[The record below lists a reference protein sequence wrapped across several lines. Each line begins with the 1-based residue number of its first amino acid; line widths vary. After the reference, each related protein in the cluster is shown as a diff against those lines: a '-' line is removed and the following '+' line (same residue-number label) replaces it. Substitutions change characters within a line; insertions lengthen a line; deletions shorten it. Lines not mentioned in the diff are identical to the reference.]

1 MSGRWTSPDDIVAR
15 VRRRWIDGTLLRAY
29 ASDGLFEPIEIPLRG
44 PTPSQIAEDLGAA
57 REWVFALDRG
67 RCHDGHY
74 TLCWQSIGGRQ
85 VGRNELPVRAV
96 IDSFEQAWSLLGV
109 ASDVAQ
115 FDDVMRLSA
124 DTPAVSA
131 WVLRHPLRA
140 VELSS
145 EFPRLIAAYEWLDAQ
160 RGSGRYL
167 REITAPG
174 VDTKFAERYRS
185 VLASMLGVSS
195 TAAGFLAGL
204 GLRAKPEFVRFRPS
218 STLGLPE
225 LLTELSV
232 RADELAQVALRPRRV
247 LVVENEITYLSVD
260 VPEDGMVLWGKGF
273 EVDRIGR
280 LPWLTDVPVLYW
292 GDIDTHGFAILDRL
306 RAWLPQTESI
316 LMDRDTLLAH
326 RGRWVTE
333 DRPATSAL
341 TRLTPAERALYTD
354 LVEDSLGTRVRL
366 EQERVAWEWV
376 LARFSSTSL
385 RCAESAGR
393 ASGRFR

>member
-1 MSGRWTSPDDIVAR
+1 MTRRWTSPDDIVAK
-15 VRRRWIDGTLLRAY
+15 VRRQWDTGTLLRSY
-29 ASDGLFEPIEIPLRG
+29 AVGESLDPIEVPLRG
-44 PTPSQIAEDLGAA
+44 PTASEIGEDLGAA
-57 REWVFALDRG
+57 REWVSVLDRG
-67 RCHDGHY
+67 RRDGRHY
-74 TLCWQSIGGRQ
+74 TLRWQSIGGRQ
-85 VGRNELPVRAV
+85 VGRNEIPVRAV
-96 IDSFEQAWSLLGV
+96 ITSFEQAWSLLGV
-109 ASDVAQ
+109 ASNVAQ
-115 FDDVMRLSA
+115 FDEVLRLSTDA
-124 DTPAVSA
+124 PAVRS
-131 WVLRHPLRA
+131 WVLRHPHQA

-160 RGSGRYL
+160 RGSRRYL

-174 VDTKFAERYRS
+174 VDTKFAERHRA
-185 VLASMLGVSS
+185 VLASMLGVPS
-195 TAAGFLAGL
+195 TAARFLSGL
-204 GLRAKPEFVRFRPS
+204 GLRPKPEFVRFRPS

-225 LLTELSV
+225 PLTEISA
-232 RADELAQVALRPRRV
+232 RADELAQVTLHPRRV

-280 LPWLTDVPVLYW
+280 LPWLTDVPVWYW

-306 RAWLPQTESI
+306 RTWLPQAESI

-333 DRPATSAL
+333 DRPATSTL
-341 TRLTPAERALYTD
+341 DRLTPAERALYTD

-376 LARFSSTSL
+376 LARFASTSFAV
-385 RCAESAGR
+385 R
-393 ASGRFR
+393 